1 MVFSWSFCYSTIL
14 GEKPFECDEC
24 DATFRQKQLL
34 KRHKGLYHTDE
45 SSLMSPGKDGRL

>member
-1 MVFSWSFCYSTIL
+1 MNLIIHWQGIFLFL

-24 DATFRQKQLL
+24 NATFRQKQLL

-45 SSLMSPGKDGRL
+45 SSYISTGKL